1 MKRLTT
7 LLSAISSLVLVS
19 SYSLNNSASIAEDA
33 TSSKVEERMVD
44 FNTERNSYFGNLHIP
59 AMYSYDA
66 VRAGLELRSDLQPT
80 IQERVWSSPIW
91 VTPTEL

>member
-19 SYSLNNSASIAEDA
+19 SYSLNNSASTAEDA
-33 TSSKVEERMVD
+33 NSSEVEERMAD
-44 FNTERNSYFGNLHIP
+44 FNPKRNSYFGNLHIP

-66 VRAGLELRSDLQPT
+66 VHAGLELRSDLQPT

>member
-19 SYSLNNSASIAEDA
+19 SYSLNNSASTAEDA
-33 TSSKVEERMVD
+33 NSSEVEERMAD
-44 FNTERNSYFGNLHIP
+44 FNPERNSYFGNILIP

-91 VTPTEL
+91 VTPAEL

>member
-19 SYSLNNSASIAEDA
+19 SYSLNNSASTAEDA

-44 FNTERNSYFGNLHIP
+44 FNTERNSYFGNLYIP

-66 VRAGLELRSDLQPT
+66 VRAGLELRSDLQPA

>member
-19 SYSLNNSASIAEDA
+19 SYSLNNSASTAEDA
-33 TSSKVEERMVD
+33 NSSEVEERMAD
-44 FNTERNSYFGNLHIP
+44 FNPEQNSYFGDLHIP
-59 AMYSYDA
+59 AMYSYGA

>member
-19 SYSLNNSASIAEDA
+19 SYSLNNSASTAEDA
-33 TSSKVEERMVD
+33 NSSEVEERMAD
-44 FNTERNSYFGNLHIP
+44 FNPERNSYFGNLHIP

-66 VRAGLELRSDLQPT
+66 VRAGLELRPDLQPT